1 MKVACV
7 LVFVFVFVFVLVFV
21 FVFVFVE
28 SLLNFPLLQPVLS
41 GQRCDHVLSSH
52 FVSGFPLMFLCVLA
66 VRSLLFG
73 LVVGCVFIVYVN
85 NLTISVLT
93 LFFLGKK
100 VDFLLSKEC
109 QSIEND
115 ERTTK
120 AHKYFLFYYLYI
132 YY

>member
-109 QSIEND
+109 QQGQSHSND
-115 ERTTK
+115 RKRRTNYKSTQE
-120 AHKYFLFYYLYI
+120 LF
-132 YY
+132 

>member
-7 LVFVFVFVFVLVFV
+7 LVFVFVFVFVFVLVFVFV

-100 VDFLLSKEC
+100 VDFLLSKEVP
-109 QSIEND
+109 IND
-115 ERTTK
+115 RKRRTNYKSTQE
-120 AHKYFLFYYLYI
+120 LF
-132 YY
+132 